1 MKLKEV
7 KYEKAS
13 RKDFAKVGD
22 YIEMPNLIKVQ
33 RDSYEW
39 FLEEGLG
46 EVLKDIS
53 PIEDYSGNLVL
64 EFFDYYMEEKTK
76 YTVEEAKERDAT
88 YSTRLH
94 VKVRLI
100 NRETGEIK
108 EQEIYLGD
116 FPLMTD
122 SGTFVINGAER
133 VVVSQLVRSP
143 SCYYAEEFD
152 TKTGKKTYTSTVMP
166 LRGAWLEYETDG
178 NDIFWVRVDRT
189 RKVPVTTLLRAI
201 GIITDDQIRELFG
214 DEELLKATINKDTI
228 KDQDEALI
236 EIYKK
241 LRPGELPTADAA
253 RNLFNGL
260 FYDNRRYDLAKV
272 GRYKFNQKLNLST
285 RIKGK
290 VAAEDIVDSETG
302 EVFVQAGEVIT
313 EDVAE
318 DIQNSGINIVDV
330 LVGERKV
337 RIIGNSTV
345 NIHKV
350 LPTVDLSKLHFK
362 ELVNYTVL
370 KNIIDNTDEADLVKT
385 IEEREEELVPKH
397 ITTED
402 MIASINYLLNLSHG
416 LGKPDDIDHLS
427 NRRIRCVG
435 ELLQNQFR
443 IGLTRLE
450 RVVRERMTI
459 QDLDV
464 ITPQTLI
471 NTKPITSSIREF
483 FGSSQLSQFM
493 DQTNPL
499 SELTHKRRISA
510 LGPGGLTRERAGFEV
525 RDIHYT
531 HYGRLCPIESPEGP
545 NIGLICTN
553 R

>member
-1 MKLKEV
+1 MKIRDIQ
-7 KYEKAS
+7 YEKAS

-22 YIEMPNLIKVQ
+22 FIEMPNLIKVQ
-33 RDSYEW
+33 KDSYDW
-39 FLEEGLG
+39 FIEEGLG

-76 YTVEEAKERDAT
+76 YTLEEAKERDAT

-143 SCYYAEEFD
+143 GCYYDEIFD

-189 RKVPVTTLLRAI
+189 RKVPITTLLRAI
-201 GIITDDQIRELFG
+201 GIVTDDQIRELFG
-214 DEELLKATINKDTI
+214 EEDLITTTISKDPI

-241 LRPGELPTADAA
+241 LRPGELPTVEAA
-253 RNLFNGL
+253 RSLFNGL

-272 GRYKFNQKLNLST
+272 GRYKFNQKLGLAG

-290 VAAEDIVDSETG
+290 VAANDIMDSETG
-302 EVFVQAGEVIT
+302 EVFVQAGEIIT
-313 EDVAE
+313 EEVAE
-318 DIQNSGINIVDV
+318 DIQNSGINIVDI
-330 LVGERKV
+330 LVGERKIRV
-337 RIIGNSTV
+337 IGNGTV
-345 NIHKV
+345 NAHKV
-350 LPTVDLSKLHFK
+350 LPNVDLSSLHLK
-362 ELVNYTVL
+362 ENVNYAVL
-370 KNIIDNTDEADLVKT
+370 KNIVDN
-385 IEEREEELVPKH
+385 
-397 ITTED
+397 
-402 MIASINYLLNLSHG
+402 
-416 LGKPDDIDHLS
+416 
-427 NRRIRCVG
+427 
-435 ELLQNQFR
+435 
-443 IGLTRLE
+443 
-450 RVVRERMTI
+450 VV
-459 QDLDV
+459 
-464 ITPQTLI
+464 
-471 NTKPITSSIREF
+471 
-483 FGSSQLSQFM
+483 
-493 DQTNPL
+493 
-499 SELTHKRRISA
+499 
-510 LGPGGLTRERAGFEV
+510 
-525 RDIHYT
+525 
-531 HYGRLCPIESPEGP
+531 
-545 NIGLICTN
+545 
-553 R
+553 